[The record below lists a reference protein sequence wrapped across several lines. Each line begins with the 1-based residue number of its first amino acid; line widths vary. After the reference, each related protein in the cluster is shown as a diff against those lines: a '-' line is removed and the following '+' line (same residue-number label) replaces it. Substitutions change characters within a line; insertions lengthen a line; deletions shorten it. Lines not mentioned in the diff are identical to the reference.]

1 MHLAATFLTTNM
13 VLGTIREGESR
24 PAYSSM
30 VRHSRRDTVDVKMLG
45 CLIVPKVDD
54 LIRAVE
60 VMQL

>member
-1 MHLAATFLTTNM
+1 M
-13 VLGTIREGESR
+13 VSFPRFSQRVKGC
-24 PAYSSM
+24 AYSSM

-45 CLIVPKVDD
+45 CLIVPKAND